1 MKKADRDRII
11 RRYPVLGRLPARLF
25 ERVQQ
30 EASLIKAPAGRQL
43 FDEGTACTHF
53 PLLVEGVI
61 RATKSSPDGHEIL
74 LYRLHPG
81 ESCVITV
88 VALLGETPYPAMAT
102 AETDL
107 TLFGVPR
114 SLFLELVLGSP
125 DFRLFVFEF
134 LSQRMAHLMALIDDV
149 AFRRVDQ
156 RLASRLLQHR
166 EPLTVTHQMLADEL
180 GTTREVISRTLA
192 AFQESGILRLG
203 RKRIEILDRS
213 ALNRVYRAEA
223 S

>member
-1 MKKADRDRII
+1 MNKADRERILEH
-11 RRYPVLGRLPARLF
+11 YPVLAKLPDELMGRL
-25 ERVQQ
+25 EQ
-30 EASLIKAPAGRQL
+30 EARSIKAPAGLQI
-43 FDEGTACTHF
+43 FDEGTPCTHF

-88 VALLGETPYPAMAT
+88 VALLGQTPYPAMAA
-102 AETDL
+102 AESDL
-107 TLFGVPR
+107 TVFGVPR
-114 SLFLELVLGSP
+114 ALFLEMILQSP
-125 DFRLFVFEF
+125 DFRRFVFEF

-156 RLASRLLQHR
+156 RLASHLLQHPG
-166 EPLTVTHQMLADEL
+166 PLTVTHQMLADEL
-180 GTTREVISRTLA
+180 DTTREVISRTLA
-192 AFQESGILRLG
+192 AFQESGFLRLG
-203 RKRIEILDRS
+203 RKRIEILDRG
-213 ALNRVYRAEA
+213 ALDRVYRAEA

>member
-1 MKKADRDRII
+1 VRKTDRERII
-11 RRYPVLGRLPARLF
+11 DCYPVLEKLPADLF
-25 ERVQQ
+25 EKLEQ
-30 EASLIKAPAGRQL
+30 EAKLIKAPAGHQI
-43 FDEGTACTHF
+43 FDEGTPCTHF
-53 PLLVEGVI
+53 PLLIDGVI

-88 VALLGETPYPAMAT
+88 VALLGETAYPAMAA
-102 AETDL
+102 AESNL
-107 TLFGVPR
+107 TVFGVPR
-114 SLFLELVLGSP
+114 SLFLELILKSA

-156 RLASRLLQHR
+156 RLASHLLQR
-166 EPLTVTHQMLADEL
+166 RAPLTVTHQMLADEL

-192 AFQESGILRLG
+192 AFQESGFLRLG
-203 RKRIEILDRS
+203 RKKIEILDRR

-223 S
+223 N